1 MTTIATNFQTSFSS
15 DYEAMQWVEQTHPGA
30 MERWLLRHDMELGY
44 NIDFDDMLW
53 EVERVIKDLGYVCE
67 ITYLGFGDSE
77 WVVYNPLVINATTRI
92 QRWWRRHLHNQKYLE
107 LYAQV
112 LGVPANHPSAIG
124 KLLPLG
130 GYGFRE
136 IQQEVLALN

>member
-1 MTTIATNFQTSFSS
+1 MTTIATNFRKSFFSIQ
-15 DYEAMQWVEQTHPGA
+15 EAMYWVEKTHPGA
-30 MERWLLRHDMELGY
+30 MEGWLQLHDMELGV

-53 EVERVIKDLGYVCE
+53 EVDNVIRDLGYA
-67 ITYLGFGDSE
+67 IDTTYLGFGDSE

-112 LGVPANHPSAIG
+112 LGVPANHASTIG